1 MSEVSTYIGK
11 FGYTILKE
19 CMNEKDLKQTKKELS
34 VTPFIPKS
42 SPIKPTPF
50 KIYKESQKKIYI
62 PRFYGLNEFGPP
74 ELNILSDG
82 EKINLP
88 FNGSLRD
95 YQEPIVSTFLKHAK
109 KNGSGLLEIYAGAG
123 KTCMGLY
130 ILSKLSVKTLIV
142 VHKDFLL
149 RQWIERI
156 EQFLPNAKVGRIQ
169 GKVIDTEGK
178 DIVIG
183 MLQSLS
189 MKNYDKNLFSQF
201 GFTIYDEV
209 HHVSAEVF
217 SQALLKIVTKYSL
230 GLSAT
235 MNRKDGLTKVIKMFL
250 GDIVYKLERKNTHN
264 VIVRALYYNSNEE
277 EFSQTELNFRGQTHY
292 SKMIKKICE
301 FNDRSEFILKILDK
315 IIKKDVENKAQVI
328 ILGHNKSLLTYLY
341 TAIEY
346 RNIASVG
353 YYLGGMKEEDLKISS
368 TKKIIIAT
376 YAMAE
381 EGLDIK
387 TLTTLIMATPRVDV
401 TQAVGR
407 ILRKKSSNAEVYD
420 IVDQHDIFRRHFA
433 KRKRFYKKQNFEIR
447 YNFNANESLNPIKDA
462 VIDDSKSKK
471 STKIKIKTDPF
482 LQSKC
487 LI

>member
-1 MSEVSTYIGK
+1 M
-11 FGYTILKE
+11 
-19 CMNEKDLKQTKKELS
+19 
-34 VTPFIPKS
+34 
-42 SPIKPTPF
+42 
-50 KIYKESQKKIYI
+50 
-62 PRFYGLNEFGPP
+62 
-74 ELNILSDG
+74 
-82 EKINLP
+82 
-88 FNGSLRD
+88 
-95 YQEPIVSTFLKHAK
+95 
-109 KNGSGLLEIYAGAG
+109 EIYAGAG

-301 FNDRSEFILKILDK
+301 FNDRSEFILKVLGNRNL
-315 IIKKDVENKAQVI
+315 VELPK
-328 ILGHNKSLLTYLY
+328 
-341 TAIEY
+341 
-346 RNIASVG
+346 
-353 YYLGGMKEEDLKISS
+353 
-368 TKKIIIAT
+368 
-376 YAMAE
+376 
-381 EGLDIK
+381 
-387 TLTTLIMATPRVDV
+387 
-401 TQAVGR
+401 
-407 ILRKKSSNAEVYD
+407 
-420 IVDQHDIFRRHFA
+420 
-433 KRKRFYKKQNFEIR
+433 
-447 YNFNANESLNPIKDA
+447 
-462 VIDDSKSKK
+462 
-471 STKIKIKTDPF
+471 
-482 LQSKC
+482 
-487 LI
+487 